1 PGVRPAGSWSGKD
14 GKPRPARD
22 GDRARGAGGGR
33 GSDRPSFGAPRQ
45 DRAPSPRG
53 GTSSRDGGAGRDKPG
68 YGDRPR
74 SDRDAGAGRDKPG
87 YGDRRGAAPAGRG
100 SGDRAGGY
108 RASGPGA
115 SADRGGPRRGGQGGA
130 SGRGG
135 PPTGQAAREA
145 RPAPTDRE
153 LRRRAEKSLQVP
165 EDIDPRDLDR
175 EVRGELRSL
184 SKETADTVARHLV
197 AAGRLIDDDPQAALA
212 HAYAARAH
220 AARIAA
226 VREAVGIAAYLA
238 GEWQVAIAE
247 LRAARRMSGTDAH
260 LPLLADA
267 ERALGRP
274 ERALEIFRSPEARRV
289 DLAGRM
295 ELLIVAA
302 GARRDL
308 GQDDAALVMLQVA
321 ELDSDR
327 PEPWLAR
334 LRYAYADGL
343 VTAGRDDEAR
353 DWFALAAE
361 VDESGETDAAERVL
375 VMDGFVLEDDFGV
388 EYDYD
393 EADGDDAGE
402 ESGEE
407 SGGARPE
414 DASAEQATAV
424 GDATGEAET
433 IKQEG
438 SHPGPEV
445 ETVEGVNREG

>member
-1 PGVRPAGSWSGKD
+1 
-14 GKPRPARD
+14 
-22 GDRARGAGGGR
+22 
-33 GSDRPSFGAPRQ
+33 
-45 DRAPSPRG
+45 
-53 GTSSRDGGAGRDKPG
+53 
-68 YGDRPR
+68 
-74 SDRDAGAGRDKPG
+74 
-87 YGDRRGAAPAGRG
+87 
-100 SGDRAGGY
+100 
-108 RASGPGA
+108 
-115 SADRGGPRRGGQGGA
+115 
-130 SGRGG
+130 
-135 PPTGQAAREA
+135 
-145 RPAPTDRE
+145 
-153 LRRRAEKSLQVP
+153 
-165 EDIDPRDLDR
+165 
-175 EVRGELRSL
+175 
-184 SKETADTVARHLV
+184 
-197 AAGRLIDDDPQAALA
+197 
-212 HAYAARAH
+212 
-220 AARIAA
+220 
-226 VREAVGIAAYLA
+226 
-238 GEWQVAIAE
+238 
-247 LRAARRMSGTDAH
+247 MSGTDAH

-393 EADGDDAGE
+393 ETDGDDAGE

-407 SGGARPE
+407 SGGDRPG
-414 DASAEQATAV
+414 DASAERATAV
-424 GDATGEAET
+424 GDATGGAET